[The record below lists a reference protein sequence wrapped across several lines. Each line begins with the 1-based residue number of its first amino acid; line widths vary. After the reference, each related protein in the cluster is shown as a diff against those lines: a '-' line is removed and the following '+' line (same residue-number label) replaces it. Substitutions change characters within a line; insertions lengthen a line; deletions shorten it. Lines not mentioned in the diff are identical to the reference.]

1 MTKHTPEQVVED
13 LVKALEFIVGVCPPG
28 KKGGNLD
35 NAIQEA
41 RAAIANAVKDS
52 AKETQL

>member
-1 MTKHTPEQVVED
+1 M
-13 LVKALEFIVGVCPPG
+13 KALEFIVGVCPPG